1 MLFFTA
7 SLTIPSVAPYFKC
20 HWEQLKQNFFQISSV
35 AKQDRQSRFS
45 LFLRK
50 PMTSSFVNMYSWQLS
65 NINWLHVYG
74 FRRFLLNT
82 SANQFMFFFLSKC
95 PVFLIEMYS
104 VTPSMCCLF
113 LEVIVSFQNFLCSQP
128 FRWLGNA
135 KPNALSFTGKSL
147 KSYQL

>member
-1 MLFFTA
+1 MSFFTA
-7 SLTIPSVAPYFKC
+7 SLTILSVAPYFKC
-20 HWEQLKQNFFQISSV
+20 HWEQLKQIFFQIFSV

-65 NINWLHVYG
+65 NSNWSHVYG

-82 SANQFMFFFLSKC
+82 SANQYIFIFLSKC
-95 PVFLIEMYS
+95 PVTYS
-104 VTPSMCCLF
+104 ITPSMCCLF

>member
-50 PMTSSFVNMYSWQLS
+50 LMTTSFANIYSWQLS
-65 NINWLHVYG
+65 NSNWSHVDG
-74 FRRFLLNT
+74 FGRFFLNT
-82 SANQFMFFFLSKC
+82 SANQFIFIFLSKC
-95 PVFLIEMYS
+95 LFTS
-104 VTPSMCCLF
+104 RSKTRHCLF
-113 LEVIVSFQNFLCSQP
+113 LEVFMNFLNFPCSQP
-128 FRWLGNA
+128 CHWLGNA
-135 KPNALSFTGKSL
+135 KLNGLSFMKKSL
-147 KSYQL
+147 RSHQS